1 MRYMKVRFFFFLFFF
16 FFFFFLKEKSSSIT
30 NSQEMHTSKYF
41 NDLKSY

>member
-1 MRYMKVRFFFFLFFF
+1 MRYMKVRFFSFFS
-16 FFFFFLKEKSSSIT
+16 FFLKEKSSSIT

>member
-1 MRYMKVRFFFFLFFF
+1 MRYMKVRFFF
-16 FFFFFLKEKSSSIT
+16 KEKSCSIT